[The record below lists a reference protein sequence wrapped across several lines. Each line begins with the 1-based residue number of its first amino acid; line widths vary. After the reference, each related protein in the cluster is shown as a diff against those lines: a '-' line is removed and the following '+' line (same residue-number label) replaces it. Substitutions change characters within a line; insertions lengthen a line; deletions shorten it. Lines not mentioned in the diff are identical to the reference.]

1 MVRRTAAGH
10 PRGMAGV
17 LEFPCTAARL
27 PNGNTL
33 VADAGDEIR
42 AGSEILEIDPSGQIA
57 WRYSEG
63 LLFAHSAQRL
73 SNGNTLVADTTHDRV
88 IEVSPEGQ
96 IVFSTDDLAAGSGT
110 LSDGSHLAY
119 PNNAVQLDDGTLLV
133 TDRNNDRCVI
143 VGRDGRVRWSYGDA
157 RRPHNAEML
166 ANGNVLIADSDA
178 NRIIEVNRDKH
189 VIWTYGDGSAAM
201 LHWPRHAR
209 RLPDGHTLVTD
220 SKNGRVIEVTPDGR
234 TVWSYQVDYISKF
247 YCSERLANGHVLIS
261 DQQHHQ
267 VIEVD
272 PGGAVVW
279 MFRNYLYPNP
289 IEPRLRNGMFTE
301 RDDDGWPAHWILVRR
316 LSEGG
321 GEVIWDESNRPRACP
336 GIAYDRSGAVCLQQT
351 LRVEPGTVYHLA
363 GRIRTQA
370 LDGLA
375 CFQMAFLDALGAA
388 IEDGPDI
395 ARGMALRGTTDWTPD
410 AFDVVA
416 PPRAAVMEVRV
427 FLTGKG
433 RAWMKDLIVTA

>member
-1 MVRRTAAGH
+1 MNGH
-10 PRGMAGV
+10 SYLSLPHGEHKKETPTVYLAQILKSIEKDNPR
-17 LEFPCTAARL
+17 E
-27 PNGNTL
+27 
-33 VADAGDEIR
+33 
-42 AGSEILEIDPSGQIA
+42 
-57 WRYSEG
+57 
-63 LLFAHSAQRL
+63 H
-73 SNGNTLVADTTHDRV
+73 
-88 IEVSPEGQ
+88 SPEFRVVREAKGWRMCDGDTD
-96 IVFSTDDLAAGSGT
+96 IGFCYPTFFDIWSFSPFEPPEIANPEPVGKVVDL
-110 LSDGSHLAY
+110 
-119 PNNAVQLDDGTLLV
+119 
-133 TDRNNDRCVI
+133 
-143 VGRDGRVRWSYGDA
+143 
-157 RRPHNAEML
+157 
-166 ANGNVLIADSDA
+166 
-178 NRIIEVNRDKH
+178 
-189 VIWTYGDGSAAM
+189 
-201 LHWPRHAR
+201 
-209 RLPDGHTLVTD
+209 HTLHNTTI
-220 SKNGRVIEVTPDGR
+220 N
-234 TVWSYQVDYISKF
+234 
-247 YCSERLANGHVLIS
+247 LAPH
-261 DQQHHQ
+261 
-267 VIEVD
+267 
-272 PGGAVVW
+272 
-279 MFRNYLYPNP
+279 
-289 IEPRLRNGMFTE
+289 
-301 RDDDGWPAHWILVRR
+301 GWPAHWILVRR